1 MFNRFPHYK
10 QYDEMDCGPACL
22 RIISKYYGKA
32 FSQEYLRRLCNTTR
46 AGSSLLNVSEA
57 AEQLGFRTI
66 GARISYEDLAGESP
80 FPCIAL
86 WEQKHFVVVY
96 KIKHDKVYV
105 SDPAHGLLVYTKE
118 EFLKSWAVV
127 GTSGIILSLEV
138 SPEFEQA
145 EEVSQQKPG
154 GLRFIYKYL
163 VRYRQLMGQ
172 LMIGL
177 LAGSLLQL
185 IFPFLTQSIVDVGI
199 RHNDLNFIYLVLLAQ
214 LLLFA
219 GKTSV
224 EIIRGYILMH
234 LSSRVNINLL
244 SDFFRKLMKLPLGYF
259 DVKMTGD
266 ILQRIADHQ
275 RVETFLTSGTL
286 NVVFSLINLLVFSIV
301 LIIYSPLIFSVFAV
315 VSVIYFAWISF
326 FMKKRA
332 TLDYK
337 KFSQLS
343 RYNEKNLELIGGMQ
357 EIKLHNAERK
367 KRWQWEHQQVKLFK
381 INLKSLALNQAQSG
395 GASLI
400 NELKNIIISFLA
412 ARLVLDGQIT
422 LGVML
427 SISYIIGQLNAPILQ
442 LVEFIKSWQDAR
454 LSINRIDEI
463 HNRPDEERP
472 EEETV
477 TEIPEGDI
485 RISNLAFKYEKG
497 AMSPQVLRNISLLIE
512 HRKVT
517 AIVGASGSGKTTLLK
532 LLLRFYEPDGGT
544 VTIGNTQLS
553 AIRHSAWREVCG
565 VVMQEGYI
573 FNDTVANNIA
583 VGAEEVDRKRLRQAA
598 RIANIHE
605 FIETLPLSFNTKIG
619 PNGMGLST
627 GQKQRILIARAVYKD
642 PSVLFFD
649 EATSALDAKNER
661 TIIENLNQFFEGKT
675 VVVIAHRLST
685 VKNADKIIVLDKGEI
700 VETGTH
706 EELILEKGYYFN
718 LVKNQLELG
727 E

>member
-1 MFNRFPHYK
+1 
-10 QYDEMDCGPACL
+10 MDCGPACL

-32 FSQEYLRRLCNTTR
+32 FSQDYLRRLCNTTR

-66 GARISYEDLAGESP
+66 GARISYEDLLEAAP

-86 WEQKHFVVVY
+86 WEQKHFIVVY
-96 KIKHDKVYV
+96 KIRRNKVYV

-127 GTSGIILSLEV
+127 GTSGIILTLEI

-145 EEVSQQKPG
+145 EDSSEQKPG

-172 LMIGL
+172 LLIGL

-199 RHNDLNFIYLVLLAQ
+199 RHNDLGFIYLVLLAQ

-301 LIIYSPLIFSVFAV
+301 LIIYSPLIFAVFAV

-343 RYNEKNLELIGGMQ
+343 RYNEKNLELISGMQ

-367 KRWQWEHQQVKLFK
+367 KRWQWEHLQVKLFK
-381 INLKSLALNQAQSG
+381 INLKGLALNQAQSG

-412 ARLVLDGQIT
+412 ARLVLDGQIS

-485 RISNLAFKYEKG
+485 RINNLAFKYEKG
-497 AMSPQVLRNISLLIE
+497 AMSPQVLKNISLLIE

-532 LLLRFYEPDGGT
+532 LLLRFYDPDGGT
-544 VTIGNTQLS
+544 VTIGNTPLS

-605 FIETLPLSFNTKIG
+605 FIETLPLSYNTRIG

-627 GQKQRILIARAVYKD
+627 GQKQRVLIARAVYKD

-649 EATSALDAKNER
+649 EATSALDARNER
-661 TIIENLNQFFEGKT
+661 VIIENLNQFFEGKT